1 MTDTS
6 LFNSYKLMNLPQNCE
21 EKTYSPLTP
30 IREKEKNNGVKKI
43 NLDIVKPPQSS
54 FKTSSFGKGYV
65 FGAA

>member
-43 NLDIVKPPQSS
+43 NLDIVKPS
-54 FKTSSFGKGYV
+54 
-65 FGAA
+65 